1 MSKQKIVLLVGFVVV
16 VLFLFVW
23 TSLKCAPLGSCP
35 WAPNTNQKVRK
46 VVLTFAAAWDSSEDW
61 KEVVEAFKAYEETN
75 KRLSVQINFER
86 IDGNNYENILLDK
99 QLTGNSPNIFM
110 IYNSWLPKYEKRIVP
125 FPSEKLNVRT
135 YEGYFAKAAKDD
147 FVKDDKI
154 YSLPIYMDT
163 LALYYNKEMLRN
175 AGLAGAPKTWDEFA
189 TYVEKL
195 TRRDIDG
202 KIKVMGAALGG
213 GEEVNRSQDV
223 LMLLVMQNNIGAKDR
238 PQKLWTFRTPEALK
252 AVKYYTDFAN
262 SQSSIYTW
270 DYDNQTYSIDAF
282 VQGKAAMMIGYSYQ
296 LENLKNKVGGSIEY
310 GVAPL
315 PQQYPEHKVNLAS
328 YWSPVVSKDATC
340 VMDPKVTVSCQ
351 EVAWDFLN
359 FAAQPQNAKLYL
371 EKTHRPA
378 ALLSLAKEQ
387 SLQVNSDLSA
397 FGEQVFTAQSWPN
410 AYNDKTDRALLN
422 MIESVIT
429 TNSTKKKTVE
439 AAMRTVQGEIFEL
452 ND

>member
-1 MSKQKIVLLVGFVVV
+1 MSKQKIILLVGILSFF
-16 VLFLFVW
+16 LLLFVW
-23 TSLKCAPLGSCP
+23 TNVKCAPLNGCP
-35 WAPNTNQKVRK
+35 WAQNNNKKVRK
-46 VVLTFAAAWDSSEDW
+46 VVLTFATAWDSSDNW
-61 KEVVEAFKAYEETN
+61 KEVVDAFKAYETAN
-75 KRLSVQINFER
+75 KRLDVQINFEKL
-86 IDGNNYENILLDK
+86 DGNNYENILLDK
-99 QLTGNSPNIFM
+99 QLTGNMPNIFM
-110 IYNSWLPKYEKRIVP
+110 IYNSWLPKYETRIIP
-125 FPSEKLNVRT
+125 LSSEKLNVRT

-154 YSLPIYMDT
+154 YSLPLYMDT

-195 TRRDIDG
+195 TRRDVDG
-202 KIKVMGAALGG
+202 KVKVMGAAVGG

-223 LMLLVMQNNIGAKDR
+223 VMLLVMQNNIGAKER
-238 PQKLWTFRTPEALK
+238 PQKLWTFRTPEAVK
-252 AVKYYTDFAN
+252 AVNYYTNFAN
-262 SQSSIYTW
+262 SQSSTYTW
-270 DYDNQTYSIDAF
+270 DFDNQTYSVDAF

-296 LENLKNKVGGSIEY
+296 LENLKNKVGGSLEY
-310 GVAPL
+310 GVAPV
-315 PQQYPEHKVNLAS
+315 PQQYPEQKVNLAS
-328 YWSPVVSKDATC
+328 YWSPVVAKDAKC
-340 VMDPKVTVSCQ
+340 VKDDKVTVTCQ

-359 FAAQPQNAKLYL
+359 FAAQPQNVKLYL

-410 AYNDKTDRALLN
+410 AYNDKTDRALIN
-422 MIESVIT
+422 MIESIVT
-429 TNSTKKKTVE
+429 TNSAKKKTVDT
-439 AAMRTVQGEIFEL
+439 AVRTVQGEIFEL